1 LIYTSILGYTEFFF
15 YFVLLYIT
23 FLLHRITRSFA
34 WSYTEFFSS
43 VLLCDNFLLH
53 RVTRSFARSYTE
65 FFFPSCYFVIIF
77 VTQSFTEFCTEFHR
91 VLHGVTQS
99 FFPSCYFVI
108 IFCYTDHRRVLL
120 FPLCYSVSTLWYSV
134 KLFFYCTQSLRAL
147 FSSVLLCE
155 YSVVLC
161 ETFFLLHIVSQSIFS
176 PLCYSVS
183 TLWHSVKLNF

>member
-1 LIYTSILGYTEFFF
+1 ME
-15 YFVLLYIT
+15 
-23 FLLHRITRSFA
+23 
-34 WSYTEFFSS
+34 
-43 VLLCDNFLLH
+43 LH
-53 RVTRSFARSYTE
+53 RV
-65 FFFPSCYFVIIF
+65 FFLRVTLCYFF
-77 VTQSFTEFCTEFHR
+77 VTQSCTEFCTELNR
-91 VLHGVTQS
+91 V

-134 KLFFYCTQSLRAL
+134 KLFFYYIQSLKAL

-161 ETFFLLHIVSQSIFS
+161 ETFFLLHIVSQSVFS

-183 TLWHSVKLNF
+183 TLWDSVKLFF